1 MYCNTL
7 TCIAERA
14 ETVSQYSLVYCDL
27 RAAGALALYC
37 NTMYSRVVTQQAG
50 CWCAQAWALGRARRK
65 ARGRGRGRKCKRACT
80 RGSWAQ
86 AGGSVTHGAR
96 GARGRGAAAR
106 GRGAAARG
114 RGAAGARQ
122 RAAGARQR
130 AAGARQR
137 EAWALGTRPG
147 RVSWSGLCTQCTPLG
162 FQPGFSTRYFS

>member
-50 CWCAQAWALGRARRK
+50 RWCAQAWALGRARRK

-96 GARGRGAAAR
+96 GT
-106 GRGAAARG
+106 RG

-122 RAAGARQR
+122 RA
-130 AAGARQR
+130 
-137 EAWALGTRPG
+137 AWALGTRPG